1 MNALPSP
8 GAAGAAGSRGGSSPG
23 AAGAAGSRGGSSSD
37 SVSPGAAGAA
47 GSRAGPKPYATVKSG
62 VEEAIALLDG
72 EATPDVG
79 ALTVLRRGL
88 AISPELKAGLRVTL
102 GLAIAAAAG
111 RLIVPILIQQV
122 LDKGLLGEEGYRPGL
137 VLLASAVAFG
147 IVLLVAAAARM
158 TQIRLVIAAESLLS
172 GLRVRAFEHIHKL
185 SMADHTGS
193 RRGVLVSRVTSDVE
207 ALAQFTQWGAMSWII
222 NGSIV
227 IGTLTAMTVYNWKLT
242 LLVLV
247 CHMPLVPFLRWVQIR
262 QFAAYGLVRT
272 RVSETLGETSEA
284 VSGAPVIRAYG
295 YDATQRERLDGVV
308 DRQYGAQLRSS
319 IWFSGMLPVI
329 DFFSS
334 LALATAVGVGVWWSG
349 AVDVGVGEL
358 VAFLFLVNMLV
369 HPIAEVGE
377 VMDQTQTAIAGWWKI
392 LSVLDVPI
400 EVEEPEDGVDLPE
413 GPLSVAV
420 VGVDFRYRDGEQ
432 VLHDVDLSIA
442 AESNVAVVGET
453 GSGKT
458 TLARLLTR
466 LADPAEG
473 RILVGGVDL
482 ATVDPASRRRTIR
495 MVPQDGFLFD
505 TSIGE
510 NIRFG
515 RPDATTADAVAAI
528 DALGLSDWLA
538 GVPGGL
544 GAVVGE
550 RGGRLS
556 VGERQLVAL
565 ARAQVADPGLLLLD
579 EATSAVDP
587 ETEEALAAALSRLA
601 VGRTMISIA
610 HRLSTAE
617 RADLVVVFDG
627 GRIVQQGTHQELV
640 AVDGVYRALH
650 DSWIGNT
657 RNTATSGH

>member
-1 MNALPSP
+1 MSSAANPDRSEMSSAAYP
-8 GAAGAAGSRGGSSPG
+8 GRDQRASRSEL
-23 AAGAAGSRGGSSSD
+23 SRD
-37 SVSPGAAGAA
+37 A
-47 GSRAGPKPYATVKSG
+47 KSG

-72 EATPDVG
+72 SDVPDVG

-88 AISPELKAGLRVTL
+88 AISPELKSGLRVTL
-102 GLAIAAAAG
+102 AMALTAAAG
-111 RLIVPILIQQV
+111 RLIVPILVQQV
-122 LDKGLLGEEGYRPGL
+122 LDRGLLGDGGYRPGF
-137 VLLASAVAFG
+137 VLFASALAFG
-147 IVLLVAAAARM
+147 VVLVVLAAARI
-158 TQIRLVIAAESLLS
+158 TQIRLVIAAEALLL

-207 ALAQFTQWGAMSWII
+207 SLAQFTQWGALSWII
-222 NGSIV
+222 NSAIV
-227 IGTLTAMTVYNWKLT
+227 TGTLAVMTIYNWKLT
-242 LLVLV
+242 LLVVV
-247 CHMPLVPFLRWVQIR
+247 CHVPLIPFLRWVQVR

-295 YDATQRERLDGVV
+295 YDAAQRDRLDGVV

-319 IWFSGMLPVI
+319 IWFAGMLPVV

-334 LALATAVGVGVWWSG
+334 LSLAAAVGVGVWWSG
-349 AVDVGVGEL
+349 SVDVGVGEL
-358 VAFLFLVNMLV
+358 VAFLFLVNMLLN
-369 HPIAEVGE
+369 PIAEVGV
-377 VMDQTQTAIAGWWKI
+377 VMDQTQTALAGWWKI
-392 LSVLDVPI
+392 LAVLDVPI
-400 EVEEPEDGVDLPE
+400 EVEEPEEGADLPS

-420 VGVDFRYRDGEQ
+420 AGVNFRYRTGEQ
-432 VLHDVDLSIA
+432 VLHDVDLVIA
-442 AESNVAVVGET
+442 PESNVAVVGET

-466 LADPAEG
+466 LADPTEG
-473 RILVGGVDL
+473 KILVGGVDL
-482 ATVDPASRRRTIR
+482 ATVDPAARRRTIR

-510 NIRFG
+510 NICFG

-528 DALGLSDWLA
+528 SALGLDGWLA
-538 GVPGGL
+538 RVPGGL
-544 GAVVGE
+544 DAVVGE
-550 RGGRLS
+550 RGSRLS

-579 EATSAVDP
+579 EATSSVDP

-617 RADLVVVFDG
+617 RADLVVVFDA
-627 GRIVQQGTHQELV
+627 GRIVQQGTHKELV
-640 AVDGVYRALH
+640 AVEGIYSAMY

-657 RNTATSGH
+657 RTNATA